1 LRDLYHRKG
10 LKQRG
15 GKSVER
21 NRSVTTFHAAE
32 MLGVTRWTIYRYI
45 REGLLDA
52 SKPRGVL
59 LVSLDSINKL
69 LEDTKVIKSGAFQ
82 SS

>member
-1 LRDLYHRKG
+1 V
-10 LKQRG
+10 
-15 GKSVER
+15 SINR
-21 NRSVTTFHAAE
+21 NVTTFHAAE

-59 LVSLDSINKL
+59 VVSVDSINKL
-69 LEDTKVIKSGAFQ
+69 LEDTKVMKGGEFL